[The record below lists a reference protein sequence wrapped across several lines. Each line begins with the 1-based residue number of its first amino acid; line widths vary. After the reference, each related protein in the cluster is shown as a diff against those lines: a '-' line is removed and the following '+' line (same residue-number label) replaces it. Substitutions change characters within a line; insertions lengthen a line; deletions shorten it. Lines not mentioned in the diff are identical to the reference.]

1 VDPLSRADIRADCRK
16 MCCALISISIPVL
29 SDEGGKRK
37 SVNSPQ
43 HNRAIAGFHAGNY
56 LPEAWYSAS
65 RFKEKY

>member
-1 VDPLSRADIRADCRK
+1 